1 VKIASLNSAET
12 RVMASMSQI
21 GVVISEIY
29 PNKLKFADS
38 LKSGIT
44 FVDVCGHYTTCLF
57 SKIKK

>member
-1 VKIASLNSAET
+1 
-12 RVMASMSQI
+12 MASMSQI